1 MRKLVAFVP
10 ALPEVVPVP
19 FGVSFE
25 TTLLSRKMKER
36 GVRPPLSAETSS
48 GSSLTCR
55 SVTLSC
61 ETGVSVWM
69 TGAES
74 AVTLTTSP
82 TPPTSS
88 LISTL
93 RVICTPTRT
102 SLSVAVLKPPAST
115 VRRYGAAGSCGKV
128 KLPSSLVFASAGVLV
143 SVVVTVTFA
152 PGTTAP
158 LGSTTRPVI
167 EPRSLWARAEAPS
180 PEMRISSV
188 AKVSL
193 WNFMHASRYPVE
205 HAMRLRYGS
214 PDDACRGK
222 GRRDGPEERLRVRRQ
237 PLTCDLNCKKNRVG
251 TNRDRRQTRTE
262 S

>member
-205 HAMRLRYGS
+205 HAMRLRYGPPEPS
-214 PDDACRGK
+214 DDACRGK
-222 GRRDGPEERLRVRRQ
+222 GRRDGPEERFRVRRQ
-237 PLTCDLNCKKNRVG
+237 PLTRDLNCKKVSG
-251 TNRDRRQTRTE
+251 RD
-262 S
+262 